1 MDYDLRLPYAYL
13 LEAMIFAKA
22 AAENGGKVDMLT
34 VDFTTEY
41 GYGEG
46 EMFFQHFLPQ
56 FGKTDYFSI
65 NDGESDPAKWKPVYF
80 ELNEQGKELAKLALL
95 VDNTF
100 RNKILSEQE
109 IYDIVDEYESHRY

>member
-1 MDYDLRLPYAYL
+1 MEYDLREPYAYL

-34 VDFTTEY
+34 VDYTTEY

-46 EMFFQHFLPQ
+46 EMFFKHFLPL
-56 FGKTDYFSI
+56 FGKTDDFCI
-65 NDGESDPAKWKPVYF
+65 NDGETDPEKWKPVYF

-95 VDNTF
+95 VDKTF
-100 RNKILSEQE
+100 KNKILSDLD
-109 IYDIVDEYESHRY
+109 IFAIVDEYESHKY

>member
-1 MDYDLRLPYAYL
+1 MEYDLRTPYAYL
-13 LEAMIFAKA
+13 MEAMIFVKA

-34 VDFTTEY
+34 VDYTTEY

-56 FGKTDYFSI
+56 FGKTDDFGI
-65 NDGESDPAKWKPVYF
+65 NDEETNPEKWKPVYF

-95 VDNTF
+95 VDKTF
-100 RNKILSEQE
+100 KDKILSEQE
-109 IYDIVDEYESHRY
+109 IYDIVDQYESQRY

>member
-1 MDYDLRLPYAYL
+1 MEYDLRDSYAYL

-34 VDFTTEY
+34 VDFTTEF

-56 FGKTDYFSI
+56 
-65 NDGESDPAKWKPVYF
+65 
-80 ELNEQGKELAKLALL
+80 LAKQMILPLM
-95 VDNTF
+95 TTRTTP
-100 RNKILSEQE
+100 RNGNLYILN
-109 IYDIVDEYESHRY
+109 